1 PVPGMLGDG
10 TGSRPSRAGPILENE
25 PRVRALPVAP
35 GLDGTDGLRSPRL
48 DAWDQGNA
56 TMLNRTGSAL
66 FGRNAWR
73 SFLAL
78 GLALTGVY
86 LLLPRGGLA
95 GGIVYVSLGVA
106 MTAAIA
112 VGIAIYRPSPRLPWL
127 LLLAGTALYTTLG

>member
-1 PVPGMLGDG
+1 
-10 TGSRPSRAGPILENE
+10 
-25 PRVRALPVAP
+25 
-35 GLDGTDGLRSPRL
+35 
-48 DAWDQGNA
+48 
-56 TMLNRTGSAL
+56 MLNRTGSAL
-66 FGRNAWR
+66 LGRNAWR

-127 LLLAGTALYTTLG
+127 LLLAGTALYTTLGNGIWYLLPVGFGKTLPFQSVADAV